1 MSRNFQD
8 EKKEKQSFK
17 TEVNALPNLPNG
29 ILTRSYHAPPAS
41 RGVESMTAPVSKH
54 DRMFATNLSLRAPN
68 GDGFNAARGMVAG
81 LCMGAVSW
89 ALIFWLILA
98 LA

>member
-1 MSRNFQD
+1 
-8 EKKEKQSFK
+8 
-17 TEVNALPNLPNG
+17 
-29 ILTRSYHAPPAS
+29 
-41 RGVESMTAPVSKH
+41 MTAPVSKH